1 MNICKKPQFGNICLC
16 GFFLAHQYKGK
27 IDYDLAKNYFRDVE
41 LRTVFRI
48 IKRRWKKLKEA
59 LRKHIYERMTP
70 VETIKHRSKLN
81 SVKDKLISE
90 WEEKTS
96 QKWP

>member
-1 MNICKKPQFGNICLC
+1 ICLC

-41 LRTVFRI
+41 LKTVFRI
-48 IKRRWKKLKEA
+48 IKRRWKKLKDA
-59 LRKHIYERMTP
+59 LSIYRMTP

-81 SVKDKLISE
+81 SVKNKLISE